1 MIKLFESNQPFVLI
15 LIPIMVL
22 CHFTLDVFFPSFELL
37 ASGQENLWQ
46 LDFNLLS
53 TLYSRVGAFILISL
67 NAILVNRVFNTH
79 EFYERNTFLPSLIY
93 LLLVFLFPLSLRLQ
107 EDLIAHTFFILCLS
121 KLFDIKQNDDAR
133 KSTFL
138 SGLFLGCA
146 VTFLPIYI
154 YFLIFIWMGTLSIRP
169 FVLREFLLPLFG
181 VILPLGWVLFLDINF
196 YMSFIT
202 FDSHLD
208 YSRFG
213 EVIIFIPHVIVVAL
227 SLIGYRNILAR
238 RLKSSIRYK
247 RIVGLTT
254 YVFIFSVASASLVTL
269 ISGSYFYFTIG
280 AIVLSIILPYA
291 YIDSKQKWLPATLI
305 YGLLVI
311 NVLKFL
317 Y

>member
-1 MIKLFESNQPFVLI
+1 MIKLFGSNQPLVLV

-22 CHFTLDVFFPSFELL
+22 GHFTLDVFFPSFELL

-46 LDFNLLS
+46 LDFNKLS
-53 TLYSRVGAFILISL
+53 TLYSRIGAFVLITV

-79 EFYERNTFLPSLIY
+79 EFYERNNFLPSFIY
-93 LLLVFLFPLSLRLQ
+93 LLLVFLFPLSLRMQ
-107 EDLIAHTFFILCLS
+107 EDLIAHTFFILSLS

-154 YFLIFIWMGTLSIRP
+154 YFLLFLWMGTLSIRP
-169 FVLREFLLPLFG
+169 FVFREFLLPLIG
-181 VILPLGWVLFLDINF
+181 VALPLGWVAFIDLNF
-196 YMSFIT
+196 YIDFIT
-202 FDSHLD
+202 FKSSLD

-213 EVIIFIPHVIVVAL
+213 NYLIFIPHIIVVAL
-227 SLIGYRNILAR
+227 SIIGYKNILER

-254 YVFIFSVASASLVTL
+254 YVFLFSVLSATIVTV
-269 ISGSYFYFTIG
+269 INGSYFYFTIG
-280 AIVLSIILPYA
+280 AVILSIILPYS
-291 YIDSKQKWLPATLI
+291 YLDTKRQWIPAFLLYTL
-305 YGLLVI
+305 LLLNI
-311 NVLKFL
+311 LKFV

>member
-1 MIKLFESNQPFVLI
+1 MIKLFGSNQHFVLA

-22 CHFTLDVFFPSFELL
+22 GHFTLDAFFPSFEML

-46 LDFNLLS
+46 LDFNQLS
-53 TLYSRVGAFILISL
+53 TLYSRIGAFVLITI

-79 EFYERNTFLPSLIY
+79 EFYERNTFLPSLVY
-93 LLLVFLFPLSLRLQ
+93 LLLVFMFPLSLRMQ

-146 VTFLPIYI
+146 VTFLPIYV
-154 YFLIFIWMGTLSIRP
+154 YFLMFLWLGTISIRP
-169 FVLREFLLPLFG
+169 FVLREFLLPLLG
-181 VILPLGWVLFLDINF
+181 IILPLGWVAFIDLEF
-196 YMSFIT
+196 YHSFIQ
-202 FDSHLD
+202 FESSLD

-213 EVIIFIPHVIVVAL
+213 DFLIFIPHVIVVIL
-227 SLIGYRNILAR
+227 SIFGYKSIIER
-238 RLKSSIRYK
+238 RSKSSIRYK

-254 YVFIFSVASASLVTL
+254 YVFLFSILSASIVTV
-269 ISGSYFYFTIG
+269 INGSYFYFTIG
-280 AIVLSIILPYA
+280 AVILSIILPYG
-291 YIDSKQKWLPATLI
+291 YLDSKRKWIPAFLL
-305 YGLLVI
+305 YGLLVL

>member
-1 MIKLFESNQPFVLI
+1 MIKLFERNQPFVLV

-53 TLYSRVGAFILISL
+53 TLHSRIGAFILISL

-107 EDLIAHTFFILCLS
+107 EDLLAHTFFILCLS

-146 VTFLPIYI
+146 VTFLPVYI

-181 VILPLGWVLFLDINF
+181 VILPLGWVLFIDIDF
-196 YMSFIT
+196 YTNFIT

-213 EVIIFIPHVIVVAL
+213 ELIIFIPHILVVAL
-227 SLIGYRNILAR
+227 SFIGYRNILAR

-254 YVFIFSVASASLVTL
+254 YVFMFSVASASLVTL
-269 ISGSYFYFTIG
+269 LSGSYFYFTIG
-280 AIVLSIILPYA
+280 AVVLSIILPYA
-291 YIDSKQKWLPATLI
+291 YLDTKQKWLPTTLI
-305 YGLLVI
+305 YGLLVM

>member
-1 MIKLFESNQPFVLI
+1 MIKLFGSNQPFALA

-22 CHFTLDVFFPSFELL
+22 GHFTLDVFFPSFELL

-46 LDFNLLS
+46 LDFNELS
-53 TLYSRVGAFILISL
+53 TLHSRIGAFFLITI

-79 EFYERNTFLPSLIY
+79 EFYDKNTFLPSLIY
-93 LLLVFLFPLSLRLQ
+93 ILLVFLFPLSLRLQ
-107 EDLIAHTFFILCLS
+107 EDLIAHTFFILSLS

-133 KSTFL
+133 RSTFL

-146 VTFLPIYI
+146 ATFLPIYI
-154 YFLIFIWMGTLSIRP
+154 YFMVFLWMGTLSIRP
-169 FVLREFLLPLFG
+169 FILREFLLPLLG
-181 VILPLGWVLFLDINF
+181 VILPLGWVFFLDNDF
-196 YMSFIT
+196 YFSFIQ
-202 FDSHLD
+202 FKSILD

-213 EVIIFIPHVIVVAL
+213 DIFILIPHLIVVAL
-227 SLIGYRNILAR
+227 SIIGYKNILER

-254 YVFIFSVASASLVTL
+254 YVFLFSILSASLVTV

-280 AIVLSIILPYA
+280 AVVLSIILPYG
-291 YIDSKQKWLPATLI
+291 YLDTNRKWIPSFLL
-305 YGLLVI
+305 YGLLI
-311 NVLKFL
+311 LNVLKFL

>member
-1 MIKLFESNQPFVLI
+1 MIKLFGSNQPFVLA

-22 CHFTLDVFFPSFELL
+22 GHFTLDAFFPSFELL
-37 ASGQENLWQ
+37 ASGQENLWG

-53 TLYSRVGAFILISL
+53 ATYSRIGAFILISI

-93 LLLVFLFPLSLRLQ
+93 LLLVFLFPLSLRMQ

-154 YFLIFIWMGTLSIRP
+154 YFLVFIWMGTISIRP
-169 FVLREFLLPLFG
+169 FVLREFLLPLLG
-181 VILPLGWVLFLDINF
+181 VVLPLGWVAFIDVNF
-196 YMSFIT
+196 YYSFIE
-202 FDSHLD
+202 FESSLD

-213 EVIIFIPHVIVVAL
+213 NFLIFIPHLIVVLL
-227 SLIGYRNILAR
+227 SIIGYKNILER

-254 YVFIFSVASASLVTL
+254 YVFLYSIISASLVTV
-269 ISGSYFYFTIG
+269 ITGSYFYFTIG
-280 AIVLSIILPYA
+280 AVILSIILPYS
-291 YIDSKQKWLPATLI
+291 YLDTKRKWISTILL
-305 YGLLVI
+305 YGLLALNI
-311 NVLKFL
+311 LKFIN
-317 Y
+317 

>member
-1 MIKLFESNQPFVLI
+1 MIKLFGSNQPFVLA
-15 LIPIMVL
+15 LIPLMVL
-22 CHFTLDVFFPSFELL
+22 GHFTLDVFFPSFELL

-46 LDFNLLS
+46 LDFNELS
-53 TLYSRVGAFILISL
+53 TLYSRIGAFFLITL

-79 EFYERNTFLPSLIY
+79 EFYDKNTFLPSLIY
-93 LLLVFLFPLSLRLQ
+93 ILLVFLFPLSLRMQ
-107 EDLIAHTFFILCLS
+107 EDLIAHTFFILALS

-154 YFLIFIWMGTLSIRP
+154 YFILFLWMGTLSIRP
-169 FVLREFLLPLFG
+169 FVLREFLLPLLG
-181 VILPLGWVLFLDINF
+181 VFLPLGWIAFIDVDF
-196 YMSFIT
+196 YFSFIQ
-202 FDSHLD
+202 FESILD

-213 EVIIFIPHVIVVAL
+213 ELFILIPHLIVVAL
-227 SLIGYRNILAR
+227 SIIGYKNILER

-254 YVFIFSVASASLVTL
+254 YVFLFSILSSILVT
-269 ISGSYFYFTIG
+269 IINGSYFYFTIG
-280 AIVLSIILPYA
+280 AVILSIILPYG
-291 YIDSKQKWLPATLI
+291 YLDTKRKWIPTTLL
-305 YGLLVI
+305 YGLITL

-317 Y
+317 F

>member
-1 MIKLFESNQPFVLI
+1 MIKLFGSNQPFVLI

-22 CHFTLDVFFPSFELL
+22 GHFTLDVFFPSFELL

-46 LDFNLLS
+46 LDFNDLS
-53 TLYSRVGAFILISL
+53 ILYSRIGAFILISI
-67 NAILVNRVFNTH
+67 NAVLVNRVFNTH
-79 EFYERNTFLPSLIY
+79 EFYDRNTFLPSLIY
-93 LLLVFLFPLSLRLQ
+93 LLLVFLFPLSLRMQ

-133 KSTFL
+133 RSTFL

-154 YFLIFIWMGTLSIRP
+154 YFLLFVWMGTLSIRP
-169 FVLREFLLPLFG
+169 FVLREFLLPIVGL
-181 VILPLGWVLFLDINF
+181 ILPLGWVMFLDLDF

-213 EVIIFIPHVIVVAL
+213 DIFIFLPHVIVIAL
-227 SLIGYRNILAR
+227 SIIGYRNILAR

-254 YVFIFSVASASLVTL
+254 YVFMFSVLSASLVT
-269 ISGSYFYFTIG
+269 IINGSYFYFTIG
-280 AIVLSIILPYA
+280 AVILSIILPYG
-291 YIDSKQKWLPATLI
+291 YLDTKRKWLPAS
-305 YGLLVI
+305 LLYSLLLM

>member
-1 MIKLFESNQPFVLI
+1 MIKLFGSNQPFVLV

-22 CHFTLDVFFPSFELL
+22 GHFTLDAFFPSFELL
-37 ASGQENLWQ
+37 ASGQENLWE

-53 TLYSRVGAFILISL
+53 TTYSRIGAFILISI

-93 LLLVFLFPLSLRLQ
+93 LLLVFLFPLSLRMQ

-133 KSTFL
+133 RSTFL

-154 YFLIFIWMGTLSIRP
+154 YFLVFIWMGTISIRP
-169 FVLREFLLPLFG
+169 FVLREFLLPLLG
-181 VILPLGWVLFLDINF
+181 VVLPLGWVAFIDANF
-196 YMSFIT
+196 YYSFIELE
-202 FDSHLD
+202 SSLD

-213 EVIIFIPHVIVVAL
+213 NFLIFIPHLIVAL
-227 SLIGYRNILAR
+227 LSIIGYKNILER

-254 YVFIFSVASASLVTL
+254 YVFLFSIISASLVTV
-269 ISGSYFYFTIG
+269 ITGSYFYFTIG
-280 AIVLSIILPYA
+280 AVILSIILPYS
-291 YIDSKQKWLPATLI
+291 YLDTKRKWIPTILL
-305 YGLLVI
+305 YGLLALNI
-311 NVLKFL
+311 LKFIN
-317 Y
+317 

>member
-1 MIKLFESNQPFVLI
+1 MIKLFGSNQPFVLI

-22 CHFTLDVFFPSFELL
+22 GHFTLDAFFPSFELL
-37 ASGQENLWQ
+37 ASGQENLWG

-53 TLYSRVGAFILISL
+53 TTYSRIGAFILISI

-93 LLLVFLFPLSLRLQ
+93 LLLVFLFPLSLRMQ

-133 KSTFL
+133 RSTFL

-154 YFLIFIWMGTLSIRP
+154 YFLVFIWMGTISIRP
-169 FVLREFLLPLFG
+169 FVLREFLLPLLG
-181 VILPLGWVLFLDINF
+181 VVLPLGWVAFIDASF
-196 YMSFIT
+196 YYSFIE
-202 FDSHLD
+202 FESFLD

-213 EVIIFIPHVIVVAL
+213 NFLIFIPHLIVVLL
-227 SLIGYRNILAR
+227 SIIGYKNILER

-254 YVFIFSVASASLVTL
+254 YVFLFSIISASLVIVIT
-269 ISGSYFYFTIG
+269 GSYFYFTIG
-280 AIVLSIILPYA
+280 AVILSIILPYS
-291 YIDSKQKWLPATLI
+291 YLDTRRKWIPTALL
-305 YGLLVI
+305 YGLLALNI
-311 NVLKFL
+311 LKFIN
-317 Y
+317 